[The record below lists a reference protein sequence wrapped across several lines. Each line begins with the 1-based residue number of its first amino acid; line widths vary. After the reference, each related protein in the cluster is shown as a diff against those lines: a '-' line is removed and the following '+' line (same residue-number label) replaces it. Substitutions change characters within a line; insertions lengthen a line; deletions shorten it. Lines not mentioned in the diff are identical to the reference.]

1 VQAAVTERV
10 GSIAVVDRP
19 DPPDPGPGEV
29 LVAPDAVGLCGSDYH
44 FFTGEL
50 SDAAGGSQFPR
61 VQGHEVAATI
71 VALGRDCRAGLEVG
85 QRVALWPLHACGQ
98 CYPCGVG
105 RPNACDNFE
114 LIGVH
119 VDGGLQEGL
128 ITGQEQ
134 VFPIDVSDGAV
145 AAMAEPVSIA
155 VRAVR
160 RGRIESGERVVV
172 LGAGPIGQ
180 CASLVARE
188 RAAEVLMIDPQEP
201 RLVVGRALGAQ
212 TLRWTTADEVVAAAR
227 DWAGPGGPPA
237 VIDATGVPAAVR
249 AMVDMVASAGRA
261 VQVGMSTAEVPLRI
275 GSLTEKEIDVLGVSC
290 ADADDF
296 AEAVAVVERNGDD
309 IGRLI
314 SHEFTLTRAPDA
326 LRFAIGNPTTVMK
339 VVIRNG

>member
-1 VQAAVTERV
+1 MQAAVTERV

-19 DPPDPGPGEV
+19 DPPAPGPGEV
-29 LVAPDAVGLCGSDYH
+29 LVCPEAVGICGSDYH

-85 QRVALWPLHACGQ
+85 QRVALWPLRACGH
-98 CYPCGVG
+98 CYPCRVG

-114 LIGVH
+114 LIGIH
-119 VDGGLQEGL
+119 VDGGLQGGL
-128 ITGQEQ
+128 LIGQEQ
-134 VFPIDVSDGAV
+134 VFPIDASDGGV

-160 RGRIESGERVVV
+160 RGRIEGGERVVV

-180 CASLVARE
+180 CVSLVARE
-188 RAAEVLMIDPQEP
+188 LAAEVLMIDLQES
-201 RLVVGRALGAQ
+201 RLGVGRALGAQ

-227 DWAGPGGPPA
+227 DWAGPDGPPA
-237 VIDATGVPAAVR
+237 VIDATGVPAAIR

-261 VQVGMSTAEVPLRI
+261 IQVGMSTAEVPLRI

-296 AEAVAVVERNGDD
+296 AEAVAVVERNGDG

-314 SHEFTLTRAPDA
+314 SHEFTLTQTSDA
-326 LRFAIGNPTTVMK
+326 LRFAIGNPTAVMK